1 MLTLLGPVAG
11 AAVVV
16 AVGATAASVANAATF
31 VASALLVAGISY
43 SRPTG
48 ATPPDRGLRTIGEDF
63 VAGIRMVLSSRF
75 VAIGAVVITIG
86 NLAIFVIESN
96 LFYLALRVEHLP
108 RVAVG
113 VVFAGQGLGSVIG
126 AVLAPRLI
134 DRVGVRS
141 ALWVGVAVSTVAMCL
156 PVLLPSWPVVLV
168 AWTIQGVSTSFVV
181 VSYFTARQ
189 ELIPAAAIG
198 RAASVTR
205 AVAYTALPVGALLG
219 GWLIERTPS
228 VQGRLRLR
236 RGDRGGTAAGRGRGR
251 RRSGVPAP
259 IRRHRRPELGC
270 FAATRAPDPALS
282 SRRFSGLTPTAEKG
296 RIRREVVVRSP
307 GVGLRRRDCP
317 EFDAAPAAR

>member
-43 SRPTG
+43 SRPTS

-228 VQGRLRLR
+228 VRAVFGCAAAIEVVLLLV
-236 RGDRGGTAAGRGRGR
+236 GVVVGGAPAFR
-251 RRSGVPAP
+251 RRS
-259 IRRHRRPELGC
+259 
-270 FAATRAPDPALS
+270 AAIAD
-282 SRRFSGLTPTAEKG
+282 
-296 RIRREVVVRSP
+296 RS
-307 GVGLRRRDCP
+307 
-317 EFDAAPAAR
+317 